1 MRQVQARRVVAP
13 IPFADTVIVD
23 RHAQARSDDDFEP
36 SRADSELDCAQWLS
50 REVLAELAAGRD
62 PLDEDSEGGGCDV
75 APWRFSFVDGAV
87 LLVVLMASLWGARLL
102 ARLWL
107 ELTR

>member
-1 MRQVQARRVVAP
+1 VAP
-13 IPFADTVIVD
+13 IPFAETVIVD
-23 RHAQARSDDDFEP
+23 HRAQPRSDDDFEP
-36 SRADSELDCAQWLS
+36 SRLDSDLDGVAWLQREALADQ
-50 REVLAELAAGRD
+50 AAGFD
-62 PLDEDSEGGGCDV
+62 PLDDTEGGSCDV

-87 LLVVLMASLWGARLL
+87 LLVVLLSALWGARLL

>member
-13 IPFADTVIVD
+13 IPFAETVIVD
-23 RHAQARSDDDFEP
+23 HRAQPRSDDDFEP

-62 PLDEDSEGGGCDV
+62 PLDDNEGGDCDV

-87 LLVVLMASLWGARLL
+87 LLVVLLSALWGARLL